1 MSKNSKWEAYL
12 DERPEFRK
20 WCEYQQD
27 ISKSD
32 TTLSTYMD
40 RINRIHDGCNSVPI
54 HPYYL
59 PPIIEVSKM
68 NDGQVLEYA
77 ADGGWEYIC
86 PPVDV
91 LSKRVVPMPGITFDE
106 AKTIQNLHEQP
117 AQNENNHFG
126 TEILDILCARKMG
139 TSPYDQKTTNKANI
153 AYTIMRMSPSLVED
167 MDSFIRFSCE
177 YGHAYMFGSHYS
189 LINQDGAAIN
199 NDFID
204 RLLEPKPEPSEISE
218 DEWNDR
224 SRVLTS
230 LADSYASGSGRD
242 GVTFIHNLLRALSA
256 FFNRNQENIVF
267 VETVYDFIMNTLD
280 TTDMDTVKY
289 RPGILD
295 VRIFDSLRTY
305 GASFAAPFLERAYD
319 TMK

>member
-1 MSKNSKWEAYL
+1 MSKNAKWEAYL

-20 WCEYQQD
+20 WCEYQKD

-40 RINRIHDGCNSVPI
+40 RINCIHDGYNSVFPLD
-54 HPYYL
+54 YLYL
-59 PPIIEVSKM
+59 PPIIELSKM

-77 ADGGWEYIC
+77 VDGGWEYIC

-117 AQNENNHFG
+117 TQIENNHFG

-139 TSPYDQKTTNKANI
+139 ISPYDQKTTNKANI
-153 AYTIMRMSPSLVED
+153 AYNIMRINPSLVED

-177 YGHAYMFGSHYS
+177 YDHAYMFGNHIG
-189 LINQDGAAIN
+189 LIAKNGTTIN

-204 RLLEPKPEPSEISE
+204 RLLEPKPDPSEISE

-224 SRVLTS
+224 SRVLTG
-230 LADSYASGSGRD
+230 LTDSYATTSRIDCS
-242 GVTFIHNLLRALSA
+242 FIYFLLEALSA

-295 VRIFDSLRTY
+295 MRIFDSLRTY
-305 GASFAAPFLERAYD
+305 GAPFAAPFLERAYD
-319 TMK
+319 MMK

>member
-1 MSKNSKWEAYL
+1 MLKDAKWKAYL
-12 DERPEFRK
+12 DERPEFRR

-27 ISKSD
+27 ISNSD
-32 TTLSTYMD
+32 ATPSGYMD

-54 HPYYL
+54 PPYYL

-91 LSKRVVPMPGITFDE
+91 LSKRVVPMPGITLDE

-117 AQNENNHFG
+117 TQNENNHFG

-153 AYTIMRMSPSLVED
+153 AYTIMRMNPSLVED

-177 YGHAYMFGSHYS
+177 YDHAYMFENQPG
-189 LINQDGAAIN
+189 LIVQNGTTIN

-204 RLLEPKPEPSEISE
+204 KLLEPKQEPSEISE

-224 SRVLTS
+224 FRVLTS

-295 VRIFDSLRTY
+295 MRIFDSLRTY

-319 TMK
+319 AMK